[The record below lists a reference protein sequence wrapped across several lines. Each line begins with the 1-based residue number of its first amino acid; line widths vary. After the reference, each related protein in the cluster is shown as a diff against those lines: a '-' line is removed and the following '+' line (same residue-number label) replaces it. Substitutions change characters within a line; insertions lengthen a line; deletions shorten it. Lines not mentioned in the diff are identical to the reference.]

1 MPKFRPQLVNEISLR
16 SELVSRLGFVLFGC
30 SVLSEFF
37 FFQLPCASCVI
48 CLRIAKILEGWVT
61 SGWGGLLQYIPE
73 GNLGPAA
80 VGYFGVGYFWVTYIM
95 G

>member
-1 MPKFRPQLVNEISLR
+1 MFLGSVSFCLVVLCSL
-16 SELVSRLGFVLFGC
+16 S
-30 SVLSEFF
+30 F

-48 CLRIAKILEGWVT
+48 CLRIAKILEGRVT
-61 SGWGGLLQYIPE
+61 SGWGGLLQYTPE